1 MLKVTT
7 AEQFHELT
15 GSEGLTVAVYK
26 ADWCGD
32 CKFIDP
38 FMPEVE
44 QEYAS
49 RLKLIQVDVDELEEI
64 SREQNILGI
73 PSFIAY
79 SGGKELIR
87 FVNKLRK
94 SRTEIEDFLNKAVA
108 VHETL
113 KAQA

>member
-1 MLKVTT
+1 MQQVKT
-7 AEQFHELT
+7 AEQFRELT
-15 GSEGLTVAVYK
+15 ASEGLTVAVYK

-44 QEYAS
+44 QEYAD
-49 RLKLIQVDVDELEEI
+49 RLKLIQIDVEELEEI
-64 SREQNILGI
+64 SREQNVLGI

-79 SGGKELIR
+79 SNGKELIR

-94 SRTEIEDFLNKAVA
+94 SRQEIEDFLNKAIA
-108 VHETL
+108 VNETL
-113 KAQA
+113 KAQS

>member
-1 MLKVTT
+1 MLKVAT
-7 AEQFHELT
+7 AEQFHELI

-44 QEYAS
+44 QEYAN

-94 SRTEIEDFLNKAVA
+94 SRAEIEDFLNKAAA

-113 KAQA
+113 KTQA